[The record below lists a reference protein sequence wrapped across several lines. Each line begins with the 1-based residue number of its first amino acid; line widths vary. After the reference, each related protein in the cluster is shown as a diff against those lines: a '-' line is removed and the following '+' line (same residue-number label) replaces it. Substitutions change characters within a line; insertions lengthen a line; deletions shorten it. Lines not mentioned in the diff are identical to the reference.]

1 MLIILSGNF
10 GEVSDEEEQR
20 EWVRIIMK
28 LQAMKSKLVLLMDL
42 FYLLIVFSQYRSCDK
57 FGILLCSLTR
67 LSAIVKMSTF
77 ERKINTLLVSSHD
90 LYWDRKID
98 KQKRSFHFL

>member
-20 EWVRIIMK
+20 EWVRIIVQ

-42 FYLLIVFSQYRSCDK
+42 FYLFILFSQYRSCD
-57 FGILLCSLTR
+57 
-67 LSAIVKMSTF
+67 
-77 ERKINTLLVSSHD
+77 NT
-90 LYWDRKID
+90 
-98 KQKRSFHFL
+98 

>member
-1 MLIILSGNF
+1 MTIP
-10 GEVSDEEEQR
+10 R
-20 EWVRIIMK
+20 R
-28 LQAMKSKLVLLMDL
+28 
-42 FYLLIVFSQYRSCDK
+42 

-98 KQKRSFHFL
+98 KQKRSFHFLEGVTPKLQRAKHEEIDLKAMIDG